1 MPELPEVETIV
12 RELHS
17 KILGEVFTSVEL
29 IWSGS
34 FVADKSLSVINNS
47 IIKISRKGKFI
58 LFHLKQGYLITHLRM
73 TGQLIVRDSPP
84 ENLQHLR
91 LIFHFISGKRLLFYD
106 LRKFGRV
113 HLTKHPAEVLK
124 NTGIDALDE
133 DFTLAFFKEMLDGKR
148 RKIKSFLLDQKNV
161 AGLGNIYIDESLFRA
176 KIHPETLF
184 TDLSQYKIRQ
194 LYQSIRKILHE
205 AISRMGTTISDYKTT
220 GGGFG
225 ENQNYLCV
233 YGRKDQPCY
242 ACGKPIVRLKLAGRG
257 THFCPK
263 CQAKSEK

>member
-1 MPELPEVETIV
+1 MPELPEVETII

-17 KILGEVFTSVEL
+17 KILGEVFSGVEL
-29 IWSGS
+29 IWSRS
-34 FVADKSLSVINNS
+34 FEADNSLPLINNR
-47 IIKISRKGKFI
+47 IIDISRKGKFI
-58 LFHLKQGYLITHLRM
+58 LFRLNRGYLITHLRM
-73 TGQLIVRDSPP
+73 TGQMIVRDSPP
-84 ENLQHLR
+84 DNFQHLR
-91 LIFHFISGKRLLFYD
+91 LIFHFISGKHLLFYD

-113 HLTKHPAEVLK
+113 YLTNHPSEILI
-124 NTGIDALDE
+124 NTGIDALDK
-133 DFTLAFFKEMLDGKR
+133 DFTLDFFKKMLEGKR

-176 KIHPETLF
+176 KVHPDTML
-184 TDLSQYKIRQ
+184 TDLSQNKIRN
-194 LYQSIRKILHE
+194 LYQSIGKILLE

-242 ACGKPIVRLKLAGRG
+242 TCGKPIVRLKLAGRG

-263 CQAKSEK
+263 CQTKI

>member
-12 RELHS
+12 RELRS
-17 KILGEVFTSVEL
+17 KILGEVFSGVEL

-34 FVADKSLSVINNS
+34 FVADNRQPLINNR

-58 LFHLKQGYLITHLRM
+58 IFRLNDGYLIIHLRM

-84 ENLQHLR
+84 ENFQHLR
-91 LIFHFISGKRLLFYD
+91 LIFLFISGKHLLFYD

-113 HLTKHPAEVLK
+113 YWTNQPAEILK
-124 NTGIDALDE
+124 NTGIDALDK
-133 DFTLAFFKEMLDGKR
+133 DFTLDFFKKMLEGKK
-148 RKIKSFLLDQKNV
+148 RKIKSFLLDQNNI

-176 KIHPETLF
+176 KIHPDALP
-184 TDLSQYKIRQ
+184 TDLSQNKIRH
-194 LYQSIRKILHE
+194 LYQAIRKILQE

-242 ACGKPIVRLKLAGRG
+242 TCETPIVKLKLAGRG

-263 CQAKSEK
+263 CQVKI